1 MKRFLALLLFGII
14 IYPLKAQYTGGNND
28 GFSSGL
34 LSQTSCP
41 PFPADLIYYGGI
53 NDGFSSGLLSQTS
66 CTPYPADFIYYGG
79 INDGF
84 SSKLLDQIANC
95 LPVLPIELLTFTASC
110 EANTILLQWTT
121 ATELNNDYFTIERS
135 DDAINFKILSNIDG
149 AGNSTQILSYSY
161 IDQTPINA
169 VNYYRLKQTDF
180 NGKFKYSNLIAL
192 DCTKNGLVNDIRVYP
207 NPANFDVTID
217 LNGNY
222 PQANL
227 ELLNSQGQLIYSDL
241 IMNKINLN
249 INKFTSGLYLI
260 KVTTISGVFINKL
273 IIEPIK

>member
-110 EANTILLQWTT
+110 EANTILLKWST

-135 DDAINFKILSNIDG
+135 DDAINFEILSTIDG
-149 AGNSTQILSYSY
+149 AGNSTQILNYSY
-161 IDQTPINA
+161 VDQTPLKA
-169 VNYYRLKQTDF
+169 LNYYRLKQTDF

-273 IIEPIK
+273 IIELIK